1 MLHSSNT
8 PSLRA
13 KERTITSRIIVPA
26 IPKDVVLRK
35 KIKSEVSDTP
45 YPKQNESSTTRTT
58 ARMNRGKKS
67 VAVALS
73 GGMDSFY
80 AARLLKDEGW
90 DVVGVHLVL
99 PFVQQERE
107 RSVSLLSYELDI
119 PLFFLD
125 VRDFFQKKVIDYFIN
140 SYLNGITPNPCVVC
154 NQLIKFEKVIEWMDE
169 RGIDFLA
176 TGHYA
181 RVRKSPSG
189 RYMELLKGSDGSKD
203 QSYFLHRLSQAHLS
217 RAVFPLGAITK
228 EEVSLRAR
236 GRGLP
241 EVFHSESQEVC
252 FIPDNDYR
260 ALLQGTM
267 GEEIPFSGA
276 IVDLQG
282 NVLGSHRGIHA
293 YTIGQRHGLGIASKD
308 PLYVYRIR
316 PEKHEIV
323 VAPREHL
330 FSQSLVA
337 EDFHWI
343 GPKSDSQTIKVQAQI
358 RYRHR
363 PAEGTLTILSADRV
377 RCDFGEPQWS
387 ITPGQALVCYEGERV
402 LGGGWIKNQA

>member
-1 MLHSSNT
+1 V
-8 PSLRA
+8 PS
-13 KERTITSRIIVPA
+13 
-26 IPKDVVLRK
+26 
-35 KIKSEVSDTP
+35 
-45 YPKQNESSTTRTT
+45 ESSTSRTI
-58 ARMNRGKKS
+58 AGMSKEKKS
-67 VAVALS
+67 VAAALS

-90 DVVGVHLVL
+90 DVVGVHLIL
-99 PFVQQERE
+99 PVVQQERE

-125 VRDFFQKKVIDYFIN
+125 VRDVFQEKVITYFIN

-154 NQLIKFEKVIEWMDE
+154 NQLIKFEKVIEWMDD

-181 RVRKSPSG
+181 RVRKSPNG
-189 RYMELLKGSDGSKD
+189 EYMELLKGSDGGKD

-217 RAVFPLGAITK
+217 RAVFPLGDITK
-228 EEVSLRAR
+228 EEVFLRAK

-241 EVFHSESQEVC
+241 EAFHSESQEIC
-252 FIPDNDYR
+252 FIRDNDYR
-260 ALLQGTM
+260 VLLQGNM
-267 GEEIPFSGA
+267 GKKIPPSGDV
-276 IVDLQG
+276 IDLQSK
-282 NVLGSHRGIHA
+282 VLGSHRGIHA
-293 YTIGQRHGLGIASKD
+293 YTIGQRHGLGIPSKD

-323 VAPREHL
+323 VAPREYL
-330 FSQSLVA
+330 FSQSLIA

-343 GPKSDSQTIKVQAQI
+343 GPKPNLQTITVKARI
-358 RYRHR
+358 RYRHT
-363 PAEGTLTILSADRV
+363 PAEGRLTILSADSV
-377 RCDFGEPQWS
+377 RCDFDEPQWA

-402 LGGGWIKNQA
+402 LGGGWITKPIERSA